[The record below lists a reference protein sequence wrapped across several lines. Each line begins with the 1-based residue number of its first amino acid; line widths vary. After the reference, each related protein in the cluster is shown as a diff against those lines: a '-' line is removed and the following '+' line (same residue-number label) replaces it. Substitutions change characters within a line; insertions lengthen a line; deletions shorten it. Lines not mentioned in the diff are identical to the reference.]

1 MLYSVPN
8 GSVLVIVASR
18 CTLCVVASRWYIG
31 SIHKWVEMASNRIGS
46 KDGFRQKGWRWIQTE
61 WGYRWI

>member
-8 GSVLVIVASR
+8 GGVLVIVASR
-18 CTLCVVASRWYIG
+18 WYIR

-46 KDGFRQKGWRWIQTE
+46 KDGFRHKWWRWIQTE
-61 WGYRWI
+61 WGYRWIQTKGG